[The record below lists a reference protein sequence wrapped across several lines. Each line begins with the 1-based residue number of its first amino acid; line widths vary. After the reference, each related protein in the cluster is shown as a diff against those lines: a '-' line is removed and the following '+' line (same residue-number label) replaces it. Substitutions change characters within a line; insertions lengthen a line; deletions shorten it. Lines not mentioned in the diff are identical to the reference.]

1 MKLGTFKY
9 RERIFPGVVEGEE
22 VYDLSQSFEQNK
34 GLEDLR
40 GFLAKEDALAKLENG
55 KLSLLGSGIVYKL
68 GKVRVMAPLLNPGK
82 IICIGWNYLKHAD
95 EAGSKLP
102 EEPVFFNKFATSI
115 IGPDASIILPA
126 VSKQVDYEAELAVVI
141 GKRGKWITE
150 EEAME
155 YVAGYT
161 AFNDIS
167 ARDLQFKDQWVK
179 GKALD
184 TFAPLGPFL
193 VTKDEVPDPH
203 NLRIRLLLNDQVMQ
217 DASTG
222 IMIFKI
228 PTLISFLSQLFTL
241 EPGDIIATGTPEG
254 VGFTRD
260 PRVFLK
266 PGDRLTVSIER
277 VGELNNPVVGV

>member
-1 MKLGTFKY
+1 
-9 RERIFPGVVEGEE
+9 
-22 VYDLSQSFEQNK
+22 
-34 GLEDLR
+34 
-40 GFLAKEDALAKLENG
+40 
-55 KLSLLGSGIVYKL
+55 
-68 GKVRVMAPLLNPGK
+68 
-82 IICIGWNYLKHAD
+82 
-95 EAGSKLP
+95 
-102 EEPVFFNKFATSI
+102 
-115 IGPDASIILPA
+115 
-126 VSKQVDYEAELAVVI
+126 
-141 GKRGKWITE
+141 
-150 EEAME
+150 ME

-203 NLRIRLLLNDQVMQ
+203 DLRIRLLLNEQVMQ

-222 IMIFKI
+222 MMIFKI
-228 PTLISFLSQLFTL
+228 PTLISFLSQFFTL

-260 PRVFLK
+260 PQVFLK
-266 PGDRLTVSIER
+266 PDDRLTVSIER
-277 VGELNNPVVGV
+277 VGELSNPVVGTGFW